1 MVTNSNSQN
10 YNKIIKDYNFSAFL
24 IIFCHLS
31 LLFLPGFAFPS
42 RFRLIHSRASV
53 SELLGAKM
61 EFLSLAGCKIG
72 AFEDSGV

>member
-72 AFEDSGV
+72 AFEG